1 MFLPQSQLTVVAR
14 PESNALELKI
24 SLPESKKLP
33 NGWDSSQIAAF
44 DIFATTR
51 PATNASGLLL
61 KGWTFVRRTQFGEM
75 DVWLTNV
82 WPSPPTF
89 LLGTLMDSDND
100 GLTDAYEVLTS
111 HTNPQLWDSNGS
123 GIGDGDKIGPFGLP
137 WRLEE
142 VRRISAVIYANKH
155 TATQGGTSGE
165 CTVYLPQPSPAGGTK
180 VQFYVG
186 GTAVVGSD
194 CKLSTVD
201 NQLYIP
207 AGQTQGTIKIFPP
220 EGKSYSDLDLYVDI
234 TLTNAGSFYPDGIP
248 ARVDIAT
255 IGLPGIRVFALPSW
269 IRSPSITWGTNNDAG
284 FYFIRD
290 GDSTNALTAKIQVGG
305 TAVVG
310 QDRAAMP
317 SFIRFPPNV
326 RTNWLPLN
334 ILSRHAIADK
344 SVELKIADAPGYT
357 VDPSNA
363 TATIVIGASG
373 RPAPPMIQVVASVP
387 NAKVGAPGQFAFYR
401 SGPTNNAVEFF
412 ISTEGENPAVGFTN
426 GDYLMTY
433 KELPIKMTMPAGV
446 RKKIVPLVVTASP
459 AQRIWVTLTISEAGS
474 FEYEVGKRSSAA
486 IWIEPTPSRK

>member
-207 AGQTQGTIKIFPP
+207 AGQTQGTIKFFPP

-290 GDSTNALTAKIQVGG
+290 GDSTNALKATITVGG
-305 TAVVG
+305 TAIVG

-317 SFIRFPPNV
+317 SVIHFPPNV

-334 ILSRHAIADK
+334 ILSRHAITDK
-344 SVELKIADAPGYT
+344 TVELKIVDAAGYT
-357 VDPSNA
+357 ADPSNA

-373 RPAPPMIQVVASVP
+373 RPAPPVLQVYAPVAH
-387 NAKVGAPGQFAFYR
+387 AKVSTPGQFVFYR
-401 SGPTNNAVEFF
+401 TVSTNRPLEFF
-412 ISTEGENPAVGFTN
+412 IRVEEDVQVPSLVN
-426 GDYLMTY
+426 GRPVQVY
-433 KELPIKMTMPAGV
+433 KDLPDKITMSAGV
-446 RKKIVPLVVTASP
+446 WKKNIPVIPVVTPSSEV
-459 AQRIWVTLTISEAGS
+459 WVKVTISEAQN
-474 FEYEVGKRSSAA
+474 FEYEVGKRSSAVIRIDPA
-486 IWIEPTPSRK
+486 PGAK